1 MSWRTQFR
9 DRAFHGRTDP
19 PFEVAAC
26 DWMQFASLCL
36 ERKLDDLVL
45 KESDLTQKEL
55 ERLDND
61 GRRKTD

>member
-1 MSWRTQFR
+1 
-9 DRAFHGRTDP
+9 
-19 PFEVAAC
+19 
-26 DWMQFASLCL
+26 MQFASLCL
-36 ERKLDDLVL
+36 ERKLDELVL